1 MSISESEPSSLLPR
15 QGASRPRRR
24 ALPLLVALAA
34 WLAPGVARALPS
46 DADRATARALAR
58 EGNEAQKQGAF
69 ALAAERFARAEE
81 LVAAPT
87 LLLGL
92 ARAQVG
98 LGKLV
103 EAYEIYQRI
112 LREGV
117 EPGSPAPFARAVEDA
132 KHEAPALAPRIAWIT
147 IDVLG
152 PAAPTVLVDGA
163 DVPPAAL
170 GVRRPYNPGTHT
182 IQVSAD
188 GFARV
193 DRTFGVTEGEAQT
206 VTLTPRMARTAPDA
220 PSSAS
225 PGAVSTSADVSDQM
239 SFGTKLGIAAVGVG
253 AGGLLVG
260 GIAGALVLTEHA
272 TLSNVCPDGH
282 CSPNESSELHRYYTL
297 AAVSTAS
304 LIGGACMAATGI
316 GLLLSTRKTASVTAY
331 VDFREVGIGGT
342 F

>member
-1 MSISESEPSSLLPR
+1 MWISESEPSSLLPR
-15 QGASRPRRR
+15 QGASRSRRR
-24 ALPLLVALAA
+24 ALPFLVALAA

-182 IQVSAD
+182 IQVTAD

-206 VTLTPRMARTAPDA
+206 VTLAPTTATAAPGRADA

-225 PGAVSTSADVSDQM
+225 PDPASTSADASDRM
-239 SFGTKLGIAAVGVG
+239 
-253 AGGLLVG
+253 
-260 GIAGALVLTEHA
+260 
-272 TLSNVCPDGH
+272 
-282 CSPNESSELHRYYTL
+282 
-297 AAVSTAS
+297 
-304 LIGGACMAATGI
+304 
-316 GLLLSTRKTASVTAY
+316 
-331 VDFREVGIGGT
+331 
-342 F
+342 